1 MKSTYGGFAQETTS
15 IFVICVSE
23 GKSINQEKVP
33 NLLIRI
39 ILGYAVITNKPPT
52 SQWLTQQRFITCS
65 RKLNPGQAVLHLV
78 DLPTKTCDYKVH
90 TWQRRKKWRKHI
102 GSELPQP
109 EVTPITFAQSSL
121 ASTSYVVPTWWQA
134 RRGNVENYMVIQW
147 LLSRS
152 NLYRP

>member
-52 SQWLTQQRFITCS
+52 SQ
-65 RKLNPGQAVLHLV
+65 
-78 DLPTKTCDYKVH
+78 
-90 TWQRRKKWRKHI
+90 
-102 GSELPQP
+102 
-109 EVTPITFAQSSL
+109 
-121 ASTSYVVPTWWQA
+121 
-134 RRGNVENYMVIQW
+134 
-147 LLSRS
+147 
-152 NLYRP
+152 